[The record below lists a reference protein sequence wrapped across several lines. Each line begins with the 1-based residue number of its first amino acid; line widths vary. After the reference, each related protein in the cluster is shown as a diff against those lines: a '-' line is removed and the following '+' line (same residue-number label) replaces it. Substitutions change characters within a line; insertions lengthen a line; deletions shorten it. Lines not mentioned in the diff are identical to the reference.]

1 MLLMM
6 ILVLVICVKMLNSYM
21 QLVMILMVFACM
33 KGVGVYVDDLF
44 LVVNSYMLKGDVIGD
59 VCMYVKCW

>member
-1 MLLMM
+1 MM